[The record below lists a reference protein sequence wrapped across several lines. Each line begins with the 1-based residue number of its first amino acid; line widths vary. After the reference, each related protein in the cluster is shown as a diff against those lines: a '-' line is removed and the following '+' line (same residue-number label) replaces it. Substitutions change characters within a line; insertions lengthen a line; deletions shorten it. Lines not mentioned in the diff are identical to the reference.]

1 MERMFIF
8 VIYNMFMKRFFVLFF
23 TLLICSCCERA
34 FESSLRSAETLI
46 QSSPDSALVLL
57 LKIDPNN
64 LESPKT
70 KAKYA
75 LLMSAAL
82 DKNYIDVCS
91 DSLILKAVTYY
102 SRYGSPKDKMLS
114 WYYQGIC
121 LKNAGEL
128 IPAILAFEKAEKE
141 ASHLEEWLYS
151 GLIYRNK
158 AALFNLSNN
167 SVVAIENWEK
177 AISCFDKV
185 NADLYTAHAELS
197 LAIDYSN
204 IAEFAMADSLINN
217 LELLHPENR
226 SIQNRCRLKKAGILV
241 KKEIEPDKAIA
252 LFHSVPIKRFDVLD
266 YGYLAQA
273 LEMIDRRDSADYWL
287 NEGYRHCSDDKEV
300 ATIDYIKAFVE
311 KKRGNYPEA
320 FRLLE
325 HSSSVQDSVTRV
337 LLQQSV
343 SSSLRDYY
351 KDEAL
356 KNEERIRSMRE
367 KSIWGAVFCVF
378 IVLALVMAVFTLSR
392 KKDRLIKEQMARLA
406 LEEKELERLH
416 REKAYLVGSLFS
428 EKVDRLDQLCES
440 YFKSEDTKQQG
451 SLFKQVKQLA
461 AKIKNDEELF
471 ASLEKDLDRYCN
483 GIMAKLRA
491 QVPRI
496 KGENLLIIMLFFA
509 GFSYETVLIILNKN
523 SIQSLKTARSR
534 YRKEILDA
542 QAPDSDFFLKMLV
555 VKKRSRDGSN
565 ENIEVR

>member
-1 MERMFIF
+1 
-8 VIYNMFMKRFFVLFF
+8 
-23 TLLICSCCERA
+23 
-34 FESSLRSAETLI
+34 
-46 QSSPDSALVLL
+46 
-57 LKIDPNN
+57 
-64 LESPKT
+64 
-70 KAKYA
+70 
-75 LLMSAAL
+75 
-82 DKNYIDVCS
+82 
-91 DSLILKAVTYY
+91 
-102 SRYGSPKDKMLS
+102 
-114 WYYQGIC
+114 
-121 LKNAGEL
+121 
-128 IPAILAFEKAEKE
+128 
-141 ASHLEEWLYS
+141 
-151 GLIYRNK
+151 
-158 AALFNLSNN
+158 
-167 SVVAIENWEK
+167 
-177 AISCFDKV
+177 
-185 NADLYTAHAELS
+185 
-197 LAIDYSN
+197 
-204 IAEFAMADSLINN
+204 
-217 LELLHPENR
+217 
-226 SIQNRCRLKKAGILV
+226 
-241 KKEIEPDKAIA
+241 
-252 LFHSVPIKRFDVLD
+252 
-266 YGYLAQA
+266 
-273 LEMIDRRDSADYWL
+273 
-287 NEGYRHCSDDKEV
+287 
-300 ATIDYIKAFVE
+300 
-311 KKRGNYPEA
+311 
-320 FRLLE
+320 
-325 HSSSVQDSVTRV
+325 
-337 LLQQSV
+337 
-343 SSSLRDYY
+343 
-351 KDEAL
+351 
-356 KNEERIRSMRE
+356 MRE